1 MNYKAQHFCI
11 NPLPLPSAIAALV
24 QVVEQVVELMLEPA
38 AADPKMRLSRQN
50 RLKNVPELAAVDQ
63 VVPAV
68 DRSQELEV
76 DHNREQE
83 VHLDHTLV
91 QILDHHT
98 QILDLQI
105 LQLGQ
110 LDQTHSQT

>member
-24 QVVEQVVELMLEPA
+24 QVVEQVELLLEPA
-38 AADPKMRLSRQN
+38 AADPG
-50 RLKNVPELAAVDQ
+50 LAAAADQ

-68 DRSQELEV
+68 DRRQELEAG
-76 DHNREQE
+76 HNQEQE
-83 VHLDHTLV
+83 VRLDHTLV

-110 LDQTHSQT
+110 LDQTRSQT

>member
-1 MNYKAQHFCI
+1 MQAKQDLKKV
-11 NPLPLPSAIAALV
+11 PGL
-24 QVVEQVVELMLEPA
+24 A
-38 AADPKMRLSRQN
+38 AA
-50 RLKNVPELAAVDQ
+50 ADQ

-68 DRSQELEV
+68 DRRQELEAG
-76 DHNREQE
+76 HNQEQE
-83 VHLDHTLV
+83 VRLDHTLV

-110 LDQTHSQT
+110 LDQIHSQT